1 MLVLFFGD
9 GSSRNF
15 YEFIGAGAADG
26 TNKVLGEFVAFD
38 DENTVV
44 AGIFF
49 HGHYSL
55 VLTVAAKTGEGQ
67 LAAFNAAAGAGFSK
81 LRGNGNLVHIHDRI
95 TVAAD
100 EVNVGSCV
108 GIEAFYSVDRGNAG
122 DLSLLFEKSQ
132 IPVDCCL

>member
-1 MLVLFFGD
+1 MYISLRNDSF
-9 GSSRNF
+9 RNF
-15 YEFIGAGAADG
+15 YEFFSSGATDGADEVG
-26 TNKVLGEFVAFD
+26 GEFFTFHG
-38 DENTVV
+38 ENTVV

-81 LRGNGNLVHIHDRI
+81 LRGNGDLVHIHNG
-95 TVAAD
+95 VAAATD
-100 EVNVGSCV
+100 EVNMGSCV
-108 GIEAFYSVDRGNAG
+108 GIEAFCSVDCGNAG
-122 DLSLLFEKSQ
+122 DLTLLFEKSQ

>member
-1 MLVLFFGD
+1 MYISLRNESF
-9 GSSRNF
+9 RNF
-15 YEFIGAGAADG
+15 YESFGSGATDGADEIIGELFDCDG
-26 TNKVLGEFVAFD
+26 
-38 DENTVV
+38 ENTVV

-81 LRGNGNLVHIHDRI
+81 LRGDGNLVHIHDCI
-95 TVAAD
+95 AVAAD
-100 EVNVGSCV
+100 DVNMGICV
-108 GIEAFYSVDRGNAG
+108 GIEGFNAVDCGNAG